1 MRKIN
6 QVGIAIFALMLVAMA
21 CGGSAPAS
29 QTPTT
34 GDQLATVVAATLQ
47 AANPSLSPA
56 PDSPTSQPAALLPHS
71 LYFLNNDSA
80 SGAIQVF
87 RLAADGKTTT
97 QITFEPSNVDA
108 YSVSQAD
115 GSVAYVSNNQLL
127 LVNADGSGRRTIVDG
142 GAMDANSP
150 FVNQVSA
157 PVFSPDGQTLAYGYK
172 GLNLY
177 SLAGGSGSL
186 VLENQID
193 NAGGLPLPKELYAPD
208 RYSPDG
214 NKLLVNLMYYE
225 GGTAAVYVPA
235 SNALIRLTGSE
246 GALTCC
252 GESSWTL
259 DSAALYSAS
268 REGGMLTP
276 GMWRSDA
283 SSGQIVAL
291 TPSDYATGMF
301 NYAYRP
307 YLAPDGQLYFFFNAA
322 NQEYDSRAPLQ
333 MMRSAPDGVTNRAA
347 LRSENFG
354 SITEALWAPDASFV
368 IVADPPV
375 DQVYRGGLVELYY
388 TDGQKAPISLA
399 PFGMIFQWG
408 P

>member
-56 PDSPTSQPAALLPHS
+56 PDSPTSQSAALLPHS

-225 GGTAAVYVPA
+225 GGCVCSCLQCAHPFDGKRGRADLLRRIFV
-235 SNALIRLTGSE
+235 
-246 GALTCC
+246 
-252 GESSWTL
+252 
-259 DSAALYSAS
+259 
-268 REGGMLTP
+268 
-276 GMWRSDA
+276 DA
-283 SSGQIVAL
+283 G
-291 TPSDYATGMF
+291 
-301 NYAYRP
+301 
-307 YLAPDGQLYFFFNAA
+307 
-322 NQEYDSRAPLQ
+322 
-333 MMRSAPDGVTNRAA
+333 
-347 LRSENFG
+347 
-354 SITEALWAPDASFV
+354 
-368 IVADPPV
+368 
-375 DQVYRGGLVELYY
+375 
-388 TDGQKAPISLA
+388 
-399 PFGMIFQWG
+399 
-408 P
+408 